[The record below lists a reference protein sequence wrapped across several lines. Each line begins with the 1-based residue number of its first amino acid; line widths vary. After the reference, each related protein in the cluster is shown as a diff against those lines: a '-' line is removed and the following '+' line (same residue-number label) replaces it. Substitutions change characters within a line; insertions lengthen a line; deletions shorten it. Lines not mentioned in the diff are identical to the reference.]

1 MHQNPSDGPEAHVLA
16 FITYAPIAG
25 DHVHT
30 HPVHRDLAGM
40 FSVGLVCALPPP
52 PALLVLVIAGLFSVV
67 LVYAPLPPAPVHRAL
82 LVRKWC
88 PSFLFL

>member
-30 HPVHRDLAGM
+30 PPVHRDLAGI

-82 LVRKWC
+82 LVRK
-88 PSFLFL
+88 